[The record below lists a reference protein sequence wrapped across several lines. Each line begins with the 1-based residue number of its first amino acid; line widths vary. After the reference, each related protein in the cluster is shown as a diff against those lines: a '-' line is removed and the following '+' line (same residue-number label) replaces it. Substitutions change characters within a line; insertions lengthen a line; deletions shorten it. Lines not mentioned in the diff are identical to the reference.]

1 MASRYWVG
9 GSGNWTDT
17 SHWSA
22 SLGGSGGASVPTI
35 GDTVRLTTNNTVTI
49 NQDIN
54 VYAIYNSDGQS
65 PSTLYTPTII
75 NSSYNVFTESLIY
88 LVANT
93 TISAGSGIWRS
104 NQINVQGS
112 TISNAN
118 QATFEIL
125 QSGVYTPAISLP
137 TNGVI
142 GTVKITFTRNT
153 SPGLRANIYL
163 FKSPQ
168 TITTLIIDAA
178 GYTGTGVNIVNN
190 YSLYMRRL
198 IAKDSRIYSST
209 SGVARSIII
218 TGSNQLVATNNIILK
233 DISISGSGTYY
244 AGSTS
249 TNEGNNSGWLFADA
263 PKVETFSDSFPGSS
277 IDTNKW
283 TASNTIGVYSGWS
296 GIRNTTNTEKSGTL
310 VSKSQYLGEGSSLWF
325 KSNITT
331 GMLFAYF
338 CNASGQYGVAPSRN
352 IPLIY
357 VQLTSTT
364 GTFYLAAAS
373 IYTSTSFSNDYS
385 YYRIRE
391 SSGTIYLD
399 GSNDGIVYTNIKSVV
414 AADYGLETTQLIT
427 RPEFY
432 YYTNSIGDATVSQFN
447 INQEPTA
454 QFIGVPVSGNTPMTV
469 NFTDQSNFS
478 PTSWNWDFGD
488 STTSTSQNPSKTYS
502 APGIYTVSLIS
513 SNTTYTRS
521 IIKTDYITVNPNIY
535 NRSISGSLLFGGNL
549 SRKLLA
555 TRSISG
561 SLLFG
566 GSVNQVTLVQV
577 EALQDKRY
585 LYKVYDESGN
595 FIDIWK
601 DVVSELSFTHEIN
614 SIGSTTSIEL
624 ARNSDTVGTVSS
636 NLLTESNQNILAEDD
651 LPLLAVTESKNQ
663 IGPGSSVDYNN
674 RVDIYAFY
682 GSTGPLQTED
692 YESIITEDD
701 EEILAD
707 LGHPNGIRVFTG
719 FISEI
724 NSRYGNT
731 ETTIVQLS
739 SYGWDTDQF
748 PLMKSGA
755 TTVTYNSYDPS
766 DIAKDAIDQF
776 VTDSSSYGTYTH
788 RDSISIATSGTTVS
802 YTFKS
807 NTYKEVM
814 DKVLELLPSNWYYRV
829 GLGDNIVYYSSRSS
843 TADHLFYLGKH
854 IKALDLKGSIL
865 DVVNRVLFTG
875 GGDPALYLDRSEAP
889 ADRTRRA
896 LKVMSDN
903 RVTLTDS
910 AEIIIDSNIDQNNK
924 TQYRTTIEILS
935 SVYDI
940 ESINVGQ
947 TIGFRNFGNY
957 VDALTMQIV
966 GLSYT
971 PESVQLQLETKP
983 PTINKRLEDIRRNLT
998 VTENQN
1004 LPTSPS

>member
-1 MASRYWVG
+1 MFGDGSQGALNVTSGITYLPLNTKLQYTTVNVGASGTIRPSGTTGSVLYICATESITINGTINTSDIVNYGNNTWGVTIDGQSFTSPGVANGGNGQYYAGTTQALQSAGFGGG
-9 GSGNWTDT
+9 GSGSSVTFLGTNYRSGNGGNGSSSPSGGSAISVSLSANGT
-17 SHWSA
+17 SANRRDAAGTNGGSGVAVAYRSGASA
-22 SLGGSGGASVPTI
+22 SGSTSATGGSGGQGYGGNGA
-35 GDTVRLTTNNTVTI
+35 
-49 NQDIN
+49 
-54 VYAIYNSDGQS
+54 
-65 PSTLYTPTII
+65 
-75 NSSYNVFTESLIY
+75 
-88 LVANT
+88 
-93 TISAGSGIWRS
+93 AGSGS
-104 NQINVQGS
+104 NSGSSSGSWSYYWYGGGGGGAGGRAGRAGIHVVLKSPTVIINGTINTSGTNGTNGGNGGRDRNWSSWQDYWGMPGGGGGGGNAGEIQVTYNTTFTDSGTYLQTGGSGGSGGSGGQNNAEIGFSGTNGSANGLTS
-112 TISNAN
+112 TITQPIADFTSN
-118 QATFEIL
+118 
-125 QSGVYTPAISLP
+125 V
-137 TNGVI
+137 
-142 GTVKITFTRNT
+142 
-153 SPGLRANIYL
+153 
-163 FKSPQ
+163 
-168 TITTLIIDAA
+168 
-178 GYTGTGVNIVNN
+178 
-190 YSLYMRRL
+190 
-198 IAKDSRIYSST
+198 T
-209 SGVARSIII
+209 SGVRPLTVNFTNKSSGGD
-218 TGSNQLVATNNIILK
+218 TYLWNFGDSNTSTAENPTKVYSSVGTYTVSLTATNA
-233 DISISGSGTYY
+233 
-244 AGSTS
+244 AGSVTA
-249 TNEGNNSGWLFADA
+249 TKTAYITTT
-263 PKVETFSDSFPGSS
+263 VETFSMS
-277 IDTNKW
+277 ID
-283 TASNTIGVYSGWS
+283 
-296 GIRNTTNTEKSGTL
+296 
-310 VSKSQYLGEGSSLWF
+310 
-325 KSNITT
+325 
-331 GMLFAYF
+331 
-338 CNASGQYGVAPSRN
+338 
-352 IPLIY
+352 
-357 VQLTSTT
+357 
-364 GTFYLAAAS
+364 
-373 IYTSTSFSNDYS
+373 
-385 YYRIRE
+385 
-391 SSGTIYLD
+391 GTIKFS
-399 GSNDGIVYTNIKSVV
+399 GGAN
-414 AADYGLETTQLIT
+414 
-427 RPEFY
+427 R
-432 YYTNSIGDATVSQFN
+432 QFL
-447 INQEPTA
+447 A
-454 QFIGVPVSGNTPMTV
+454 S
-469 NFTDQSNFS
+469 
-478 PTSWNWDFGD
+478 
-488 STTSTSQNPSKTYS
+488 
-502 APGIYTVSLIS
+502 
-513 SNTTYTRS
+513 
-521 IIKTDYITVNPNIY
+521 
-535 NRSISGSLLFGGNL
+535 RSISGTLLFSGGA
-549 SRKLLA
+549 RA
-555 TRSISG
+555 VVIRDA
-561 SLLFG
+561 
-566 GSVNQVTLVQV
+566 
-577 EALQDKRY
+577 EALKDKRY
-585 LYKVYDESGN
+585 LYKVYDEDGI

-614 SIGSTTSIEL
+614 SIGSTTSIKL

-776 VTDSSSYGTYTH
+776 VIDSSSYGTYTH

-957 VDALTMQIV
+957 VDALTMQVV

-983 PTINKRLEDIRRNLT
+983 PTINKRLEDIRRQLT
-998 VTENQN
+998 VSENQN
-1004 LPTSPS
+1004 LPTTPS